1 MGLLSKIF
9 GGIKKV
15 IRKIGGGIKR
25 LAKKIGG
32 VFGKLGILGHIGMMF
47 LMPYL
52 PGWWG
57 NLGSWATKLTQGTSM
72 AGKAFGHVMRG
83 VYHAGKAV
91 GTVYRGVTEAISGSM
106 KWLGNKAD
114 LLFGGDGLRFGA
126 NPWEG
131 LKSWKDSVTDWGK
144 EGWSG
149 APKAEWKPEP
159 SVGSSESK
167 YSTGETTLRDQMK
180 ETMRQQGVEPMDD
193 FSLDPL
199 GGDQGLGEYRI
210 QKVGGIQPAEI
221 GRFQGAPEFANLDDI
236 KSFMMK
242 SEQAGISFS
251 TGEMNYLQDSYTKL
265 AQSGGT
271 AIKGELAKKNL
282 MDRASDFV
290 GDVGDR
296 IKQNLS
302 AEGLADA
309 ATEGATG
316 GIKQAVGAKVA
327 EAVGYDQP
335 DYISKSVS
343 VPMIQTFQGDILDDA
358 QLTQFSQAGWNAGS
372 HQMNQYYGQVMNGF
386 DDYMLLLNQN
396 YPAENTTQYKAQPAF
411 AGSTA

>member
-1 MGLLSKIF
+1 MGFISKIF
-9 GGIKKV
+9 GGIKRV

-57 NLGSWATKLTQGTSM
+57 SLGNWATKLTQGTSM

-131 LKSWKDSVTDWGK
+131 LGKWKDSVSDWGK
-144 EGWSG
+144 EGWTGSI
-149 APKAEWKPEP
+149 KTEWKPEP
-159 SVGSSESK
+159 SVGPSEGEFT
-167 YSTGETTLRDQMK
+167 TGETTLRDQMK
-180 ETMRQQGVEPMDD
+180 DRMRLQGVEPMDD

-199 GGDQGLGEYRI
+199 GGDQGFSL
-210 QKVGGIQPAEI
+210 QKIGGIDQTSGL
-221 GRFQGAPEFANLDDI
+221 GRFQGAPDFSSLDDI
-236 KSFMMK
+236 KSFMVQ
-242 SEQAGISFS
+242 SQQAGITFS
-251 TGEMNYLQDSYTKL
+251 TGEMNYLQDTYTSF
-265 AQSGGT
+265 AQQGVGVT
-271 AIKGELAKKNL
+271 TGEAVSKNL
-282 MDRASDFV
+282 MDRTKDFV
-290 GDVGDR
+290 SDGIDR
-296 IKQNLS
+296 IKDNLS

-316 GIKQAVGAKVA
+316 GLKQAIGQKVA
-327 EAVGYDQP
+327 KAAGYDQP
-335 DYISKSVS
+335 DYISKTVI
-343 VPMIQTFQGDILDDA
+343 VPTIRTFQGDILDDI
-358 QLTQFSQAGWNAGS
+358 QLDQFASNGFNYGS
-372 HQMNQYYGQVMNGF
+372 HQMNQYYGDVMNGF

-396 YPAENTTQYKAQPAF
+396 YPSENTTQYKVQPTA
-411 AGSTA
+411 AGAV

>member
-1 MGLLSKIF
+1 MGLISKIF

-52 PGWWG
+52 PGWWS

-114 LLFGGDGLRFGA
+114 LMFGGDGLRFGKD
-126 NPWEG
+126 PWSG
-131 LKSWKDSVTDWGK
+131 LKDWKTSVTDWGK

-149 APKAEWKPEP
+149 SLSADPNFDPNIGP
-159 SVGSSESK
+159 SEHEF
-167 YSTGETTLRDQMK
+167 STGDTTLRDQMK
-180 ETMRQQGVEPMDD
+180 ERMRLQGVEPMDD
-193 FSLDPL
+193 FQLDPL
-199 GGDQGLGEYRI
+199 SSDQGFSL
-210 QKVGGIQPAEI
+210 QKVGGIQPSEI
-221 GRFQGAPEFANLDDI
+221 GRFQGAPDFANLDDI
-236 KSFMMK
+236 KSFMLQ

-251 TGEMNYLQDSYTKL
+251 AGEMNYLQDSYTKL
-265 AQSGGT
+265 AQQGVGVVT
-271 AIKGELAKKNL
+271 PEVGKNL
-282 MDRASDFV
+282 MDRTKDFV
-290 GDVGDR
+290 SDGIDK
-296 IKQNLS
+296 IKENLS

-316 GIKQAVGAKVA
+316 GIKQAIGQKVA
-327 EAVGYDQP
+327 EAAGYDQP
-335 DYISKSVS
+335 KYISKSVV
-343 VPMIQTFQGDILDDA
+343 VPSIQTFQGDILDDN
-358 QLTQFSQAGWNAGS
+358 QLNLLASNGFNYGS
-372 HQMNQYYGQVMNGF
+372 HQMNQYYGDVMNGF
-386 DDYMLLLNQN
+386 DDYMLLLNEY
-396 YPAENTTQYKAQPAF
+396 YPSENTTQYKVQPTA
-411 AGSTA
+411 AGAA